1 LFVYLDIIKTNVTNE
16 GISFTSRKPS
26 YHCSSSWAC
35 LSNLQ
40 NCQKSKIK
48 VMFKTQLVSTKGD
61 VMRTFISSSRPQTR
75 FGSEGV
81 EINYMDS
88 SNSFTIMGSF
98 NVIIEEEK

>member
-1 LFVYLDIIKTNVTNE
+1 
-16 GISFTSRKPS
+16 
-26 YHCSSSWAC
+26 
-35 LSNLQ
+35 
-40 NCQKSKIK
+40 
-48 VMFKTQLVSTKGD
+48 MFKTQLVSTKGD

-88 SNSFTIMGSF
+88 NNSFTIMGSF